1 MTGRWLLLSLALS
14 APAAAQTCPQD
25 RALPLEL
32 EGRRSL
38 VLCSGEKQYEYE
50 RFDEAGQFHVVR
62 TEKGDDF
69 FYTLV
74 LKNGGEQIEV
84 PSTPIWATDKARFVT
99 LGCSL
104 EPPRSEISIL
114 KPAGKALETEAR
126 FELPCEAQSCL
137 ARWTAPGWVSVI
149 CTPRGDDMG
158 ARDARGTEFSVLLRA
173 GAWAK
178 FGR

>member
-1 MTGRWLLLSLALS
+1 MIGRCLLLLLALS
-14 APAAAQTCPQD
+14 SPVAAQTCPQD

-50 RFDEAGQFHVVR
+50 RFDEAGQFHIVR
-62 TEKGDDF
+62 TQKGDDF

-74 LKNGGEQIEV
+74 AKRGGEQTEV
-84 PSTPIWATDKARFVT
+84 FSTPVWASDKSRFVT

-104 EPPRSEISIL
+104 QPARGELKIM
-114 KPAGKALETEAR
+114 KPAGASLATEAE
-126 FELPCEAQSCL
+126 FPIPCEAESCL
-137 ARWTAPGWVSVI
+137 ARWTAPSWLTVI
-149 CTPRGDDMG
+149 CTPRGDDK
-158 ARDARGTEFSVLLRA
+158 AKGTEFSVLLRA
-173 GAWAK
+173 GTWAK